1 MVGVPVR
8 QDDEI
13 EIGEINALCF
23 HVGGKCLTV
32 IASVEQNSLAS
43 DLNEREKPQSF
54 FIAASVPKASYR
66 IVILDS
72 AAAASAVT
80 AVKTAALAST
90 AKAIVCVVF
99 IIVPSSINSAPYPE
113 QGLGVEA
120 AALTD
125 DPMWGVGV

>member
-23 HVGGKCLTV
+23 HVRGKRLTV

-43 DLNEREKPQSF
+43 DLNERGEAP
-54 FIAASVPKASYR
+54 
-66 IVILDS
+66 ILLHRCVRAEGVVQDRDLGLGS
-72 AAAASAVT
+72 GAVSVT

-99 IIVPSSINSAPYPE
+99 ITSGST
-113 QGLGVEA
+113 
-120 AALTD
+120 LT
-125 DPMWGVGV
+125 